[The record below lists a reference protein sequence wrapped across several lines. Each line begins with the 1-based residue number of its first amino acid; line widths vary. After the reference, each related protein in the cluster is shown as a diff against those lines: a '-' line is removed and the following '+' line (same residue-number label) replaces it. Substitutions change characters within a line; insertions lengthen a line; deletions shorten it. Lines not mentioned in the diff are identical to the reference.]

1 MNRETFVRIIN
12 ALKEQKQR
20 EEKFSK
26 AMVQAFVDAG
36 ECGDFYHESSF
47 NPPTNVMID
56 QILQAL
62 SYSFVN
68 ENQTQEATYDH
79 INYYFYELEIMNYM
93 FLESVDSRAGSFEAR
108 MVPAYYH
115 SKDGTKLPLVTPE
128 DLYDSLVYE
137 MVHPT
142 NTPSTKEPDHEVPES
157 VSKSEFIYKPE
168 FLDIL
173 TEVRRI
179 ISDHLGIPEDIQDI
193 LNDDTDISNDLG
205 KYSADSLDD
214 VEILMELEQQFNISI
229 PSHEFD
235 TILSK
240 PTPLSMSFFVAQKLG
255 YIKEVS

>member
-56 QILQAL
+56 QTLQAL

-68 ENQTQEATYDH
+68 ENQTQEVAYDH
-79 INYYFYELEIMNYM
+79 INYYFYDLEIMNYA

-108 MVPAYYH
+108 TVPAYYH

-137 MVHPT
+137 MVHPAT
-142 NTPSTKEPDHEVPES
+142 TPSTKEPDNPLSSTLE
-157 VSKSEFIYKPE
+157 SEFIYKPE

-179 ISDHLGIPEDIQDI
+179 ISDHLGIPEDILNNDI
-193 LNDDTDISNDLG
+193 DIRNDLG

-255 YIKEVS
+255 YI

>member
-12 ALKEQKQR
+12 TLKEQKQR

-68 ENQTQEATYDH
+68 ENQTQEVAYDH
-79 INYYFYELEIMNYM
+79 INYYFYELDIMDYM
-93 FLESVDSRAGSFEAR
+93 FLEPVDSQAGSFEAR

-115 SKDGTKLPLVTPE
+115 SKDGTKIPLVTPE

-137 MVHPT
+137 MT
-142 NTPSTKEPDHEVPES
+142 CSATTPSTKEPDNQLSSTLE
-157 VSKSEFIYKPE
+157 SEFIYKPE

-193 LNDDTDISNDLG
+193 LNNDTDIRNDLG